1 MPAQEGLGF
10 QDQEGVR
17 PGGTKGSGG
26 SFKDRSSGVNSVRG
40 LSGRASSTQGLGVMV
55 DVLDFNMSVA
65 RSVAEYDA
73 MTLPRMT
80 TEKIAKTWLYGLLS
94 RDQPAADV
102 RHVDVSLNR

>member
-40 LSGRASSTQGLGVMV
+40 LSGRASSMQGLGVMV

-65 RSVAEYDA
+65 RVAEYDA
-73 MTLPRMT
+73 MTFSGCHPQKLLP
-80 TEKIAKTWLYGLLS
+80 S
-94 RDQPAADV
+94 RK
-102 RHVDVSLNR
+102 